1 MPSCREPMGF
11 EKTITLAKALCEQ
24 GITSGFAEVRRLVH
38 AEAIT
43 VNGISA
49 ESWDMPVKQGDV
61 IACGKHKAISIGPIR
76 GEDCEWKEKS
86 ECRGEQPS
94 DS

>member
-1 MPSCREPMGF
+1 MPSCGEPAGF

-43 VNGISA
+43 VNGVLA

-61 IACGKHKAISIGPIR
+61 VTCGKHKVISIGPIR
-76 GEDCEWKEKS
+76 GEERE
-86 ECRGEQPS
+86 
-94 DS
+94 